1 VKVRGTRRGRVTGRV
16 SAWRKAIVTLAAG
29 QKIQFFEG
37 V

>member
-1 VKVRGTRRGRVTGRV
+1 VTRRGRVTGRI
-16 SAWRKAIVTLAAG
+16 SGWRKAIITLAPG